1 MNEFIDIAM
10 LEQFWVELVNWFK
23 STFLGFENTIQIVV
37 IVFVVGLGFLLGG
50 RIRKNLVG
58 TETLPEK
65 QTIIRNLIDHTVPF
79 TSNIL
84 ILLVLWVIVAIGEA
98 TNQYQSHLFRLVGS
112 LLTAWVVIRFFSSF
126 IRNKLLASLISWIVW
141 IIGVLIAFDQLDPIT
156 GFLDEVAIS
165 FGSVHISLLSIING
179 IVLLAILLLA
189 VVTISNQIEKY
200 IGRVTDLSPSLQV
213 LIVKLTK
220 IGLSTLVVLILI
232 NSFGID
238 LTALAVFG
246 GALGIGI
253 GLGLQKV
260 ISNLFSGILLL
271 LDKSI
276 KPNDV
281 ISVGETFGWVEKLGV
296 RFTSVRT
303 RDGIEHIIPN
313 EELISQRVESW
324 SHSDKSVRL
333 RIPIGISYNSDLKR
347 AIDLCI
353 EAANQ
358 VARVNSDPAPKCLLR
373 AFGENSLNLE
383 IRVWVDDMTLGRGS
397 VINEILINVW
407 EKFQEHDIQVPY
419 PQRDIHLK
427 SIETPIAIKFS
438 GNEEVKG

>member
-10 LEQFWVELVNWFK
+10 LEQFWIELVNWFK
-23 STFLGFENTIQIVV
+23 STFLGFENTFQIGV
-37 IVFVVGLGFLLGG
+37 IVFVVGLGLLLGG
-50 RIRKNLVG
+50 RIRKNIAG
-58 TETLPEK
+58 TKTVLED
-65 QTIIRNLIDHTVPF
+65 QTIIRNLINHIAPF
-79 TSNIL
+79 TSNI
-84 ILLVLWVIVAIGEA
+84 IIVMVLWVIVAIGEA
-98 TNQYQSHLFRLVGS
+98 TIQYQSHLFRLVAS
-112 LLTAWVVIRFFSSF
+112 LLTAWVVIRIISSF
-126 IRNKLLASLISWIVW
+126 IRNKLLASLISWTVW
-141 IIGVLIAFDQLDPIT
+141 IVGVLIAFDQLDPIT
-156 GFLDEVAIS
+156 GLLDEVAIN
-165 FGSVHISLLSIING
+165 FGTVHISLLSIVNG
-179 IVLLAILLLA
+179 IVLLAIMLLM
-189 VVTISNQIEKY
+189 VVTVSNQIEKY

-220 IGLSTLVVLILI
+220 IGLSTLAVLILI

-333 RIPIGISYNSDLKR
+333 RIPIGISYNSDLNL
-347 AIDLCI
+347 AMDLCI
-353 EAANQ
+353 DAAKQ
-358 VARVNSDPAPKCLLR
+358 VARVNSEPAPRCLLR
-373 AFGENSLNLE
+373 AFGDNSLNLE

-397 VINEILINVW
+397 VISEILILVW
-407 EKFQEHDIQVPY
+407 ERFQEHDIQVPY
-419 PQRDIHLK
+419 PQRDLHLK
-427 SIETPIAIKFS
+427 SIKAPIDFNS
-438 GNEEVKG
+438 NFKGG

>member
-1 MNEFIDIAM
+1 MNEFIDTAM
-10 LEQFWVELVNWFK
+10 LEQFWAELVYWFN

-37 IVFVVGLGFLLGG
+37 IAIVVGLGLLLGG
-50 RIRKNLVG
+50 RIRKNLVD

-84 ILLVLWVIVAIGEA
+84 ILLMLWVIVAIGEA

-112 LLTAWVVIRFFSSF
+112 LLTAWVAIRFFSSF
-126 IRNKLLASLISWIVW
+126 IRNKFLASLISWAVW
-141 IIGVLIAFDQLDPIT
+141 IIGILIAFDQLDPIT

-179 IVLLAILLLA
+179 GVLFAILLLV
-189 VVTISNQIEKY
+189 VVTISNQIEKF

-220 IGLSTLVVLILI
+220 IGLSILVVLILI

-333 RIPIGISYNSDLKR
+333 RIPIGISYNSDLKL
-347 AIDLCI
+347 AMDLCS
-353 EAANQ
+353 EAAKQ
-358 VARVNSDPAPKCLLR
+358 VARVNSDPTPKCLLR

-397 VINEILINVW
+397 VINEILIHVW
-407 EKFQEHDIQVPY
+407 ERFQEHGIQVPY
-419 PQRDIHLK
+419 PQRDLHIK
-427 SIETPIAIKFS
+427 SVETPIDLTS
-438 GNEEVKG
+438 NVNRG